1 MINWNNIKF
10 RASSWGNL
18 LAESK
23 EKGNPIGKTC
33 AGELIKIY
41 NQEVYG
47 RKKDITTK
55 QMDKGIICEPEAIQL
70 YSLLEGNMYYKNDE
84 ELENEW
90 FRGHPDIS
98 DSPSNIKL
106 AKVVNDIKCSWDLDS
121 FMPKL
126 MDEPDKDYVAQLNC
140 YYSLTGA
147 KFGHIVYC
155 LVSAPPQ
162 IINQEMESLQYR
174 MAKNTE
180 KIDFLEDYEKAAK
193 ELRNLMVFDDIDPR
207 ERVIKIPVPR
217 NDELIEKMKAKVP
230 VMRNWLYE
238 FHKKHMKLYPKEELV
253 TN

>member
-55 QMDKGIICEPEAIQL
+55 QMDKGKICEPEAIRL
-70 YSLLEGNMYYKNDE
+70 FSLLEGEMYFKNE
-84 ELENEW
+84 KEVENEW
-90 FRGHPDIS
+90 FRGHPDVVNS
-98 DSPSNIKL
+98 T
-106 AKVVNDIKCSWDLDS
+106 VTEVNDIKCSWDLDT

-126 MDEPDKDYVAQLNC
+126 LEEPDKSYVAQLNV
-140 YYSLTGA
+140 YYDLTGA
-147 KFGHIVYC
+147 QHGHIVYC
-155 LVSAPPQ
+155 LISAPMQ
-162 IINQEMESLQYR
+162 ILEQEKRSLLWK
-174 MAKNTE
+174 MDVVTE
-180 KIDFLEDYEKAAK
+180 LNPEYLKAAE
-193 ELRNLMVFDDIDPR
+193 ELTKLMTFEDIDPR
-207 ERVIKIPVPR
+207 ERIIKIPVPR

-230 VMRNWLYE
+230 IMREWLE
-238 FHKKHMKLYPKEELV
+238 KFHKKHMNLYPKHELV
-253 TN
+253 

>member
-1 MINWNNIKF
+1 MINWDNIKF

-33 AGELIKIY
+33 AAELIKIY

-55 QMDKGIICEPEAIQL
+55 HMDKGIICEAEAIRL
-70 YSLLEGNMYYKNDE
+70 YSLLEGEMYYKNDE
-84 ELENEW
+84 QLENDW
-90 FRGHPDIS
+90 CKGHPDIG
-98 DSPSNIKL
+98 DYPDIKQ
-106 AKVVNDIKCSWDLDS
+106 ATQVNDIKCSWDLDS
-121 FMPKL
+121 FMVKL
-126 MDEPDKDYVAQLNC
+126 LEEPDKGYVAQLNC

-147 KFGHIVYC
+147 QGGNIVYC

-174 MAKNTE
+174 MAKNTD

-193 ELRNLMVFDDIDPR
+193 ELRNLMIFDDIDPR

-230 VMRNWLYE
+230 IMREWLE
-238 FHKKHMKLYPKEELV
+238 KFHKKHMNLYPKVELV
-253 TN
+253 

>member
-1 MINWNNIKF
+1 MIDWNKIKF

-18 LAESK
+18 LTESK
-23 EKGNPIGKTC
+23 VKGEPIGKTC
-33 AGELIKIY
+33 AAELIKIY
-41 NQEVYG
+41 NQEKYG

-70 YSLLEGNMYYKNDE
+70 YSLLEGDMYYKNEE

-90 FRGHPDIS
+90 FRGHPDIGNAI
-98 DSPSNIKL
+98 DIKM
-106 AKVVNDIKCSWDLDS
+106 ATIVNDIKCSWDLDS
-121 FMPKL
+121 FMVKL
-126 MDEPDKDYVAQLNC
+126 LEDADKAYVAQLNV

-147 KFGHIVYC
+147 ESGHIVYC
-155 LVSAPPQ
+155 LISAPPH
-162 IINQEMESLQYR
+162 ILNQELESLQYR

-207 ERVIKIPVPR
+207 ERIIKIPVPR

-230 VMRNWLYE
+230 VMRQWLHD
-238 FHKKHMKLYPKEELV
+238 FHKKHLSLYPKEELV
-253 TN
+253 